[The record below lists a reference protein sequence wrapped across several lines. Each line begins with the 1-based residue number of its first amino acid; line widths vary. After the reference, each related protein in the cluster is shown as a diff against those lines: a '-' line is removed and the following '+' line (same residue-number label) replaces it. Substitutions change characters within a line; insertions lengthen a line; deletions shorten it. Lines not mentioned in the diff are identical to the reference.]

1 MVDKNRIEI
10 VRPISDS
17 LSPTFCLAKWHHT
30 TIYLQT
36 GETHSCYHPR
46 PHGIPLDQIKLN
58 PSILHNTPTKKAERR
73 EMMEGQKPNGCRYCW
88 NIESL
93 GNDYVS
99 DRHIR
104 NASIYTPER
113 LEEIKKLGWDFNVN
127 PEYVEISFG
136 NECQM
141 SCVYCHPKA
150 SSAWYKEIQQHGPYA
165 SSSSHRQDI
174 DWLKINR
181 EEDNPY
187 VDAWWRWWPELA
199 PTLNILRI
207 TGGEPLLHAS
217 TWKLLELLDSN
228 PQPHLELNI
237 NSNLSVKP
245 ILVDRLVEKY
255 NLLQSSNKIKW
266 FELYTSLDTWGPR
279 AAYIRNGIDL
289 NLWERNF
296 DTFLRGAWVPVSFM
310 ITYNAL
316 SVTTFKE
323 FLVKILEWRARYNS
337 KDSSKKQRIK
347 IDTPYLKE
355 PDIFNMLILPKN
367 DFLPYMDE
375 CLSFMQSNCQDG
387 NNRKFST
394 LEIDKFKRIVDY
406 MRNTSMPANELITAR
421 RNFHN
426 WIIEHDRRH
435 GKNFRETF
443 PEMNNFMDLCGED
456 SEW

>member
-1 MVDKNRIEI
+1 MVDRNKIEI
-10 VRPISDS
+10 VKPLAESI
-17 LSPTFCLAKWHHT
+17 SPTFCLAKWHHT

-46 PHGIPLDQIKLN
+46 PHKIPLEPLGSN
-58 PSILHNTPTKKAERR
+58 PAALHNTAAKKHERR
-73 EMMEGQKPNGCRYCW
+73 EMIEGTKPRGCQYCW

-93 GNDYVS
+93 GKDYVS

-113 LEEIKKLGWDFNVN
+113 LEEIRRLGWDFDVN

-150 SSAWYKEIQQHGPYA
+150 SSAWYKEIQQHGPYVTSA
-165 SSSSHRQDI
+165 SHRQDI
-174 DWLKINR
+174 DWLQINK

-187 VDAWWRWWPELA
+187 VEAWWRWWPQLA

-207 TGGEPLLHAS
+207 TGGEPLLHSS
-217 TWKLLELLDSN
+217 TWRLLEQLDKE

-245 ILVDRLVEKY
+245 VLVDRLVEKY
-255 NLLQSSNKIKW
+255 NALKSADKIKW
-266 FELYTSLDTWGPR
+266 FELYTSIDTWGPR
-279 AAYIRNGIDL
+279 AAYIRNGLDL

-296 DTFLRGAWVPVSFM
+296 DTLLNGAWFPISFM
-310 ITYNAL
+310 ITFNAL
-316 SVTTFKE
+316 SVTTFKQLLE
-323 FLVKILEWRARYNS
+323 KLLEWRARYNS
-337 KDSSKKQRIK
+337 KDASKRQRIK

-355 PDIFNMLILPKN
+355 PDIFSMLMLPKEQ
-367 DFLPYMDE
+367 FLPYLDD
-375 CLSFMQSNCQDG
+375 CLSFMQENQEDG

-394 LEIDKFKRIVDY
+394 LEVDKFRRVVDY
-406 MRNTSMPANELITAR
+406 VKTTNMDGTALKNARANFYRWIT
-421 RNFHN
+421 
-426 WIIEHDRRH
+426 EHDRRH
-435 GKNFRETF
+435 GKDFRATF
-443 PEMNNFMDLCGED
+443 PEMDHFMDTCKEAAR
-456 SEW
+456 W